1 MWPMR
6 DLDRSWRCVA
16 VIAALLTAGCGGDP
30 TAGPLRDEATLYG
43 QAVTASQTGDRATA
57 LGHLDTLLATADRPE
72 YRLARGLEHLRAG
85 DAARAKADAEAG
97 LALEPDATARQDL
110 QWLAAEAAKPAGG
123 SLPAEKLSPPSW
135 NK

>member
-1 MWPMR
+1 MQVR
-6 DLDRSWRCVA
+6 DRRRRAAA
-16 VIAALLTAGCGGDP
+16 VLAAIAAVGCGADP

-43 QAVTASQTGDRATA
+43 RAITASQAGDRATA

-85 DAARAKADAEAG
+85 DAARATADAKAG
-97 LALEPDATARQDL
+97 LALEPDASARQDL
-110 QWLAAEAAKPAGG
+110 QWLAAEAAKPASG
-123 SLPAEKLSPPSW
+123 SRSAERLSPPSW

>member
-1 MWPMR
+1 MQVR
-6 DLDRSWRCVA
+6 DRRRRAAA
-16 VIAALLTAGCGGDP
+16 VLAAIAAVGCGADP

-43 QAVTASQTGDRATA
+43 RAITASQAGDCATA

-85 DAARAKADAEAG
+85 DAARATADAKAG

-110 QWLAAEAAKPAGG
+110 QWLAAEAAKPATGE
-123 SLPAEKLSPPSW
+123 PAGRRLSPPSW

>member
-1 MWPMR
+1 MQVR
-6 DLDRSWRCVA
+6 NRKRRA
-16 VIAALLTAGCGGDP
+16 AALLGAIVAVGCGADP

-43 QAVTASQTGDRATA
+43 RAITASQAGDSATA
-57 LGHLDTLLATADRPE
+57 LGHLDTLLAAADRPE

-85 DAARAKADAEAG
+85 DAARATADAKAG
-97 LALEPDATARQDL
+97 LAMEPDETARQDL

-123 SLPAEKLSPPSW
+123 SRAADRLSPPSW